1 MSLLPIAILFLVG
14 FSTWSL
20 AVVRTFAL
28 LKRRKLSVSS
38 MVFAEETVMM
48 WVSAWIAQQYQ
59 LDPTKSFSLFAAC
72 GLGGAIASYLMMVL
86 EDRKTQGRK
95 CSTNS
100 SKPPSVS

>member
-20 AVVRTFAL
+20 AVVRMFAL
-28 LKRRKLSVSS
+28 LKRRKFSVSS

-48 WVSAWIAQQYQ
+48 WVSAWVAQQYQ

-86 EDRKTQGRK
+86 EDHKTQGRK

-100 SKPPSVS
+100 SK